1 MSGTYTQSTS
11 GETCTFQAS
20 RVGGET
26 QKAAQRK
33 SKGGETGIE
42 KEACGNVEKEL
53 RSAKKIERQ
62 IASLSKSPED
72 QIKRC
77 NLATQAYNGLEQ
89 ISAAHCPKQRS
100 TLKQT
105 MTKMYNTLCTE
116 REFDDLQRE
125 INLRRYNRNLTGGGG
140 VRG

>member
-1 MSGTYTQSTS
+1 
-11 GETCTFQAS
+11 
-20 RVGGET
+20 V
-26 QKAAQRK
+26 QRK
-33 SKGGETGIE
+33 KSGETGIE
-42 KEACGNVEKEL
+42 KEACANVEQEL

-77 NLATQAYNGLEQ
+77 TLATQAHNNLEQ
-89 ISAAHCPKQRS
+89 ISAAQCPKQRT

-105 MTKMYNTLCTE
+105 MTKMYNALCTE
-116 REFDDLQRE
+116 KEFDDLQRE
-125 INLRRYNRNLTGGGG
+125 INVRRYNRNLTGGGG